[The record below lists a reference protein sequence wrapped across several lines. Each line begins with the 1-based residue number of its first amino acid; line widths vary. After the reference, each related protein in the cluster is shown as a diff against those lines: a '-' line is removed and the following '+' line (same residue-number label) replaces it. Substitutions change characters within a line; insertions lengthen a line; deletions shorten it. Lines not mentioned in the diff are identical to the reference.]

1 MTRQAKPA
9 KGGFLIVEQDKQE
22 GAVYSGPDF
31 GVHVDKDLT
40 ELRRE
45 DKTVSETRRETRETL

>member
-9 KGGFLIVEQDKQE
+9 KSGLHKIEQYGQE

-31 GVHVDKDLT
+31 GAHVDKNLT
-40 ELRRE
+40 EVRRTE
-45 DKTVSETRRETRETL
+45 KTVRETRREARETL